1 MQLYIIRHGQ
11 STNNAS
17 QEVNRV
23 QDPSLTD
30 LGKQQAEKVADYLA
44 NYSDPSPSQN
54 GHKGFGITRL
64 YCSPMLR
71 TLQTAQPISAALDL
85 QPEVWV
91 EIHEHGGIFLE
102 YGDERGIVGFP
113 GLTRAEIMEQFGDYL
128 LPDVVTDQG
137 WWNPA
142 RGMESYVE
150 SQARAINVADML
162 FKQRASSERI
172 ALVTHGTFADNLIKA
187 LFEQLPSRRL
197 YYYHYNTAITRV
209 DFYENRTLGIVY
221 MNRIDH
227 LPRELIS
234 F

>member
-172 ALVTHGTFADNLIKA
+172 ALVTHGT
-187 LFEQLPSRRL
+187 L
-197 YYYHYNTAITRV
+197 YEPDRSSAA
-209 DFYENRTLGIVY
+209 
-221 MNRIDH
+221 
-227 LPRELIS
+227 
-234 F
+234 

>member
-17 QEVNRV
+17 LEANRV
-23 QDPSLTD
+23 QDPALTD
-30 LGKQQAEKVADYLA
+30 LGKQQAERVAQYLA
-44 NYSDPSPSQN
+44 NCPDPSPSQN

-71 TLQTAQPISAALDL
+71 TLQTAQPISAALGL

-91 EIHEHGGIFLE
+91 DIHEHGGIFME
-102 YGDERGIVGFP
+102 YEDERGIVGFP

-128 LPDVVTDQG
+128 LPEVITNEG

-150 SQARAINVADML
+150 SQARAIIVADAL
-162 FKQRASSERI
+162 YRQRAIPERI

-187 LFEQLPSRRL
+187 LFEQLPGRRL
-197 YYYHYNTAITRV
+197 GYHHYNTGISRI
-209 DFYENRTLGIVY
+209 DFFGDSNLGLVY
-221 MNRIDH
+221 LNRIDH
-227 LPRELIS
+227 LPPDLVS
-234 F
+234 Y